1 MKMFKQIWQKSEFR
15 RTDFPKPF
23 ALMSMAWLSQKRRD
37 RVAERDSLRQLS
49 QACAWARRLLEER
62 PGDENGHGHE
72 RVRVGAK
79 EPLDDILQAVQFLD
93 GFGERV
99 EASGATRVCVP
110 SFIVFLAVKIATLS
124 SLLILLCAFV

>member
-23 ALMSMAWLSQKRRD
+23 ALMSKAVGCRRKGAIVLQNVILS
-37 RVAERDSLRQLS
+37 RQLS

-79 EPLDDILQAVQFLD
+79 EHLDDILQAVQFS
-93 GFGERV
+93 R
-99 EASGATRVCVP
+99 R
-110 SFIVFLAVKIATLS
+110 IW
-124 SLLILLCAFV
+124 